1 MGKLA
6 PLANDAPPPV
16 IFETLAVSSSSSSS
30 SSRTHLQLEG
40 FPLVSLELYKSQL
53 LFSSM
58 P

>member
-6 PLANDAPPPV
+6 PLANDGPPSV
-16 IFETLAVSSSSSSS
+16 IFETLAVSSSSS
-30 SSRTHLQLEG
+30 THLQLEG
-40 FPLVSLELYKSQL
+40 FPLVSLELCKAQL